1 MDSRPVKVEGMIENQ
16 VVRLAKYP
24 DIQITMDI
32 LVIDVP
38 DKWGMLLSRKW
49 GATLGGSIQMDWTY
63 ATVPALEFSLVK
75 LYSEKEKR
83 HHVENPQRPLNE
95 YAYHTDEHG
104 TYQINSTFLE
114 PLQEEIKNE
123 KLSELW
129 RMNFDG
135 AYSRTGK
142 GVGVVIISPEGKV
155 FNFAFRLEFE
165 VTNNVAEYEA
175 LLLGIEIA
183 KDMRIKLLSIKGN
196 SDLIVQQV
204 KGQFVCK
211 CQRLQKY
218 RNAIWDTMEFFDALN
233 IEAIP
238 RD

>member
-1 MDSRPVKVEGMIENQ
+1 MDSRQVKVEGMIENQ
-16 VVRLAKYP
+16 LVRLAKYP

-63 ATVPALEFSLVK
+63 ATISASEFSLVK

-135 AYSRTGK
+135 AYSRTCK
-142 GVGVVIISPEGKV
+142 GAGVVIISPEGKV
-155 FNFAFRLEFE
+155 FNFPFRLEFE
-165 VTNNVAEYEA
+165 ATNNVAEYEA

-204 KGQFVCK
+204 KGQFACK
-211 CQRLQKY
+211 CQK
-218 RNAIWDTMEFFDALN
+218 IKK
-233 IEAIP
+233 I
-238 RD
+238 